1 MLTILTI
8 FKRVLAVFVG
18 TALFFLMTVVF
29 VDVILRNVFNAPLAA
44 GTELTELLM
53 GAMAFAS
60 FPLLTL
66 SLGQIC
72 VELWQLDENSVMA
85 RTINFVG
92 SLLTALFFVIL
103 AIQVDVYATRAANS
117 GEILPQLHLS
127 WAWIWRWMFAFSI
140 ITIITALIAAA
151 QQFLHI
157 RNRRKEVTVI

>member
-1 MLTILTI
+1 MGALGGRWDGVSMLTILTI

-92 SLLTALFFVIL
+92 SLLTAPPPREKVEQFF
-103 AIQVDVYATRAANS
+103 
-117 GEILPQLHLS
+117 
-127 WAWIWRWMFAFSI
+127 
-140 ITIITALIAAA
+140 TA
-151 QQFLHI
+151 
-157 RNRRKEVTVI
+157 